1 MTRII
6 EEEHTFFEHRV
17 YFVLSN
23 RITLT
28 AGIHL
33 LRISIEEHF
42 RNDEV
47 RVLQTNEFCTR
58 LCRFCM
64 RTSFTIVGKVHD
76 TVFPFARILIVHVA
90 NNLIDHLL
98 RLFGCTNRQTS
109 YTDIHGSRS
118 VIIAFG
124 VIQETEIVVGGVAFH
139 FIKRVL
145 RLVGKQQG
153 RTGVRQQFAVIKRTM
168 THK

>member
-1 MTRII
+1 MTRVI
-6 EEEHTFFEHRV
+6 EEEYALFEHRV

-23 RITLT
+23 RITLS

-33 LRISIEEHF
+33 LRISVKEHF
-42 RNDEV
+42 RDDEV

-98 RLFGCTNRQTS
+98 RLFGCTNRQSS
-109 YTDIHGSRS
+109 YTDIHGSGGI
-118 VIIAFG
+118 IIAFG

-139 FIKRVL
+139 FVEGVL
-145 RLVGKQQG
+145 CLVGKQQG
-153 RTGVRQQFAVIKRTM
+153 RTGVRQQFAVIERTM
-168 THK
+168 SHQ